1 MKKVLYIL
9 LLLAISS
16 CEIELEEMYLTR
28 NDYVSDML
36 RIDGYYYKKEPD
48 FNHIKLCYFFYKNGV
63 SYYYSGDYYYDSFS
77 ELEESIESIKTSK
90 IHKKYAFGWG
100 VFNVMDSTILIEEY
114 VASSFNKKLTAIF
127 SGKILNDTTFTLKE
141 RYKLDQN
148 GDKYNVYK
156 FDATYYFRQYSSKPD
171 STNRYVKLG
180 WNLDILP
187 EVMFRDLSM
196 NWIKANK
203 ST

>member
-1 MKKVLYIL
+1 MKRVLYIL

-36 RIDGYYYKKEPD
+36 RIDGYYYDKEP
-48 FNHIKLCYFFYKNGV
+48 NSNRVALCYFFYKNGI
-63 SYYYSGDYYYDSFS
+63 SYCANNNYVNSFS
-77 ELEESIESIKTSK
+77 ELEESIESYKK
-90 IHKKYAFGWG
+90 IYKKYAYGWG

-114 VASSFNKKLTAIF
+114 VANSLNKKLTAIF

-156 FDATYYFRQYSSKPD
+156 FDVTYYFRQYSSKPD
-171 STNRYVKLG
+171 STNRY
-180 WNLDILP
+180 
-187 EVMFRDLSM
+187 
-196 NWIKANK
+196 IK
-203 ST
+203 